1 MFESLEILDPENPA
15 NDMIG
20 SYHGWFNKVTL
31 PTQLD
36 GWYWVYGYADGS
48 SSTEVPTGEY
58 KSATLMIP
66 EPGTLL
72 LLATGAL
79 GLLLAGWRRRGSG
92 GNRRSPSH
100 AGVPRSGRV

>member
-1 MFESLEILDPENPA
+1 
-15 NDMIG
+15 MIG

-48 SSTEVPTGEY
+48 SSTQVPTGEY

-66 EPGTLL
+66 EPGTLA
-72 LLATGAL
+72 LLAIGAL
-79 GLLLAGWRRRGSG
+79 SLWLAGRRRWG
-92 GNRRSPSH
+92 
-100 AGVPRSGRV
+100 ATW